1 VRVGVLGG
9 TFDPIHLGHLA
20 AAEAAI
26 ACAELEKVLIMPS
39 AQPPHRPGAIA
50 TSEQRLAMCRL
61 AVEGR
66 PLLEVSDVEV
76 RHGGRSYTADTL
88 VELKRLAPHEELFLI
103 LGWDAAALFSTW
115 HEPAKVRSLAS
126 VVVISRPGTQAPG
139 AEQLSAAGLDVG
151 RTVLCLRPTPDI
163 SGSALRRAIAADET
177 VAGKLPPAVARYIAA
192 HGLYRDNRKS

>member
-1 VRVGVLGG
+1 LRIGVLGG

-26 ACAELEKVLIMPS
+26 DCAQLDKVLVMPS

-50 TSEQRLAMCRL
+50 SAEQRLAMCRL

-66 PLLEVSDVEV
+66 PRLEVSDVEV
-76 RHGGRSYTADTL
+76 RHGGRSYTVDTL
-88 VELKRLAPHEELFLI
+88 VELKRLLPQDGLFLI
-103 LGWDAAALFSTW
+103 LGWDAAALFATW

-126 VVVISRPGTQAPG
+126 VIVISRPGTPAPS
-139 AEQLSAAGLDVG
+139 ADQLSAAGLDLD

-163 SGSALRRAIAADET
+163 SGSSLRGAIAAGEP
-177 VAGKLPPAVARYIAA
+177 VAERLPPAVERFIASHA
-192 HGLYRDNRKS
+192 LYRDNRGS